1 MIVMYEMQ
9 LLDSLNACGTRIVS
23 QSYIIEYSS
32 TTNNGDL
39 WAAEIWHMNVC
50 ISIPNTTRHKQITT
64 KINNIYNGE
73 TRTKY
78 NVAQR

>member
-1 MIVMYEMQ
+1 MYEMQ

-39 WAAEIWHMNVC
+39 
-50 ISIPNTTRHKQITT
+50 
-64 KINNIYNGE
+64 
-73 TRTKY
+73 
-78 NVAQR
+78 